1 MIPEA
6 DSSNAGLISPANCS
20 LSELTALLEVQKR
33 KLQEH
38 EDQMSGKGVP
48 STQGPFLCSPPFS
61 STTTASW
68 KTMGQICGSSISPVD
83 PTLSSSNHPQG
94 SMPIYTT
101 VCHIPNSNL
110 GIVNILSLKYVPD
123 GVPSRPATP
132 SKSMAEGCWGD
143 QRLVGAGRKD
153 IKKCWSRK
161 TVFDLKC
168 FVQLEHGQFRC
179 TLCDKMYKVSII

>member
-1 MIPEA
+1 MATNTKPNLPKGWLVKVSKSFPGHVYYFNTENGSKTWNLGDLIPEA

-20 LSELTALLEVQKR
+20 LSELTALLEVQNR

-48 STQGPFLCSPPFS
+48 LLCSPPFS

-83 PTLSSSNHPQG
+83 LTPSSSNHPQG
-94 SMPIYTT
+94 SMPISTI
-101 VCHIPNSNL
+101 VCPIPNSNL
-110 GIVNILSLKYVPD
+110 AIVNNMSLKYVPD

-132 SKSMAEGCWGD
+132 SSSMAEGCWGD
-143 QRLVGAGRKD
+143 Q
-153 IKKCWSRK
+153 
-161 TVFDLKC
+161 
-168 FVQLEHGQFRC
+168 
-179 TLCDKMYKVSII
+179 